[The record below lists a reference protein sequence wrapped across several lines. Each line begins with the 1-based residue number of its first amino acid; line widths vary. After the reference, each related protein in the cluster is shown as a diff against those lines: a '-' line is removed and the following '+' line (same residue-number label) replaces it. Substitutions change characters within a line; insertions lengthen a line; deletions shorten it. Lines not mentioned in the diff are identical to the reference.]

1 MFGCTPSGA
10 RTATGNDA
18 QHCALPTQVKPIT
31 DGENRP
37 HITAVNSVTQP
48 PLRVTTT
55 RNPTSSD
62 DKRVSW
68 GLALVTGKA
77 PGCPAVH
84 GGGNGVTYVGCLA
97 RWPTPKSGRGKR
109 VLHQPGVV
117 TSDSGR
123 FPTHAPGL
131 RHAIQRL
138 TGALAPGSAVDQLAR
153 RALTDVEDAWQRTQK
168 VQAIHV
174 ALLASDREIANRGRW
189 RRLTCPHKIRD
200 RVRVDPAA
208 RIRSAA
214 PHQTV
219 NKIRLYRQLTADEH
233 PAGRLP
239 GRVPGWPAALSAAIR
254 AARPLAAAPGSS
266 LRVRPAWSRRN

>member
-18 QHCALPTQVKPIT
+18 QHCALPTPVKPIT

-84 GGGNGVTYVGCLA
+84 GGEEWRYLCRVSCTSAHTEVRSRKEDSPPTRGGDVGFWEISNTCA
-97 RWPTPKSGRGKR
+97 RATPR
-109 VLHQPGVV
+109 
-117 TSDSGR
+117 
-123 FPTHAPGL
+123 
-131 RHAIQRL
+131 
-138 TGALAPGSAVDQLAR
+138 
-153 RALTDVEDAWQRTQK
+153 
-168 VQAIHV
+168 
-174 ALLASDREIANRGRW
+174 
-189 RRLTCPHKIRD
+189 
-200 RVRVDPAA
+200 DPAA
-208 RIRSAA
+208 DRCPGTRFCG
-214 PHQTV
+214 
-219 NKIRLYRQLTADEH
+219 R
-233 PAGRLP
+233 PARPSGAHRRR
-239 GRVPGWPAALSAAIR
+239 GRVATHSEGAGDPRR
-254 AARPLAAAPGSS
+254 AACQR
-266 LRVRPAWSRRN
+266 SRNRKPRTVETLDLST